1 MANQFAG
8 SVILDK
14 DYWCFFCGEDG
25 PRWGTV
31 EELFS
36 HMETTIHR
44 TKDGG
49 LVIPRGKVNE
59 S

>member
-1 MANQFAG
+1 MDD
-8 SVILDK
+8 S
-14 DYWCFFCGEDG
+14 YWCLFCGEGG
-25 PRWGTV
+25 PRWDTV

-44 TKDGG
+44 TESGG

-59 S
+59 V